1 MKKQSA
7 DQFKLV
13 WNPRKQLML
22 VGMQHYYDAEI
33 KNILL
38 IETETKFIFKR
49 TNLLHR
55 KRLIHQ
61 MFKVK

>member
-1 MKKQSA
+1 MKKQSD

-33 KNILL
+33 QK
-38 IETETKFIFKR
+38 
-49 TNLLHR
+49 
-55 KRLIHQ
+55 
-61 MFKVK
+61 

>member
-33 KNILL
+33 KKINYWLKPKPNSFL
-38 IETETKFIFKR
+38 REPTFLTEKG
-49 TNLLHR
+49 
-55 KRLIHQ
+55 
-61 MFKVK
+61 